1 MEQGFYCVGQYAL
14 LPEGFSDFSEFR
26 DWLMTQHFP
35 LVVEA
40 VCLHENNHDR
50 SWPQEK
56 GLCLAPYFLTGY
68 ADEPTYLTIPSPYA
82 VYPAEVER
90 MDQKTYNNRL
100 RQIINEKCPGC
111 TRFKPL
117 SNRDISLN
125 GHFTEMTLDGTCA
138 YRCECKPF
146 PRELREMMRY
156 CLGSFRGYMYD
167 PPERQI
173 PTAERVEDAIKTW
186 LYIKLTSCTVENLED
201 GRYCFTVGHKK
212 DEFMDLVFMALGEYI
227 KYNAPDKY
235 AIVDPGNKIPDQETI
250 DRWLAPENREKFDK
264 AAKKYGFGIGYL
276 HYLRQAESPV
286 WMTLRSFASEG
297 LFYPLFRNDRGVCIL
312 ICDIHRTLDRLRYH
326 APLLETCGTVIDVYS
341 AYERSAYTVSR
352 EMEREEL

>member
-1 MEQGFYCVGQYAL
+1 MV
-14 LPEGFSDFSEFR
+14 
-26 DWLMTQHFP
+26 W
-35 LVVEA
+35 
-40 VCLHENNHDR
+40 
-50 SWPQEK
+50 K
-56 GLCLAPYFLTGY
+56 
-68 ADEPTYLTIPSPYA
+68 
-82 VYPAEVER
+82 
-90 MDQKTYNNRL
+90 NR
-100 RQIINEKCPGC
+100 
-111 TRFKPL
+111 F
-117 SNRDISLN
+117 
-125 GHFTEMTLDGTCA
+125 A
-138 YRCECKPF
+138 
-146 PRELREMMRY
+146 
-156 CLGSFRGYMYD
+156 YMYD

-235 AIVDPGNKIPDQETI
+235 AIVDPGNKIPDQETV
-250 DRWLAPENREKFDK
+250 DRWLAPENREKFEK

-352 EMEREEL
+352 EMEREDI

>member
-1 MEQGFYCVGQYAL
+1 
-14 LPEGFSDFSEFR
+14 
-26 DWLMTQHFP
+26 MTQHFP

-111 TRFKPL
+111 TRFKLL

-146 PRELREMMRY
+146 PRELQSMMWH
-156 CLGSFRGYMYD
+156 CVSSFRGYMYD

-235 AIVDPGNKIPDQETI
+235 AIVDPGNKIPDQETV
-250 DRWLAPENREKFDK
+250 DRWLSPENREKFEK

-352 EMEREEL
+352 EMEREDI

>member
-1 MEQGFYCVGQYAL
+1 MEQGFYCAGQYAL
-14 LPEGFSDFSEFR
+14 LPEDFADFSDFR

-35 LVVEA
+35 LVMDV

-68 ADEPTYLTIPSPYA
+68 ADEPVPLTIPSPYA

-100 RQIINEKCPGC
+100 REIINEKCPGC

-138 YRCECKPF
+138 YRCACKPF
-146 PRELREMMRY
+146 PRELREMMY
-156 CLGSFRGYMYD
+156 HCLGSFKGYMYD
-167 PPERQI
+167 PPERRI
-173 PTAERVEDAIKTW
+173 PTPERVEDAIKTW
-186 LYIKLTSCTVENLED
+186 LYIKLTSCTVEALED
-201 GRYCFTVGHKK
+201 GRYCFTLQHKK

-227 KYNAPDKY
+227 KYNAPDQY
-235 AIVDPGNKIPDQETI
+235 AILDPGNKIPDQETV
-250 DRWLAPENREKFDK
+250 DRWLSPENREKFEK

-286 WMTLRSFASEG
+286 WMTLRPLAADG

-352 EMEREEL
+352 DMEREEL

>member
-1 MEQGFYCVGQYAL
+1 MEQGFYCAGQYAL
-14 LPEGFSDFSEFR
+14 LPEDFADFSEFR

-35 LVVEA
+35 LVMDV

-68 ADEPTYLTIPSPYA
+68 ADEPVPLTIPSPYA

-100 RQIINEKCPGC
+100 REIINEKCPGC

-146 PRELREMMRY
+146 PRELREMMY
-156 CLGSFRGYMYD
+156 HCLGSFKGYMYD
-167 PPERQI
+167 PPERRI
-173 PTAERVEDAIKTW
+173 PTPERVEDAIKTW
-186 LYIKLTSCTVENLED
+186 LYVKLTSCTVEALED
-201 GRYCFTVGHKK
+201 GRYCFTLQHKK

-227 KYNAPDKY
+227 KYNAPDQY
-235 AIVDPGNKIPDQETI
+235 AILDPGNRIPDQETV
-250 DRWLAPENREKFDK
+250 DRWLSPENREKFEK

-286 WMTLRSFASEG
+286 WMTLRPLAADG

>member
-1 MEQGFYCVGQYAL
+1 MEQGFYCAGQYAL
-14 LPEGFSDFSEFR
+14 LPEGFADFSEFR

-138 YRCECKPF
+138 FRCECKPF
-146 PRELREMMRY
+146 PRELQSMMWH
-156 CLGSFRGYMYD
+156 CVSSFRGYMYD

-235 AIVDPGNKIPDQETI
+235 AIVDPGNKIPDQETV
-250 DRWLAPENREKFDK
+250 DRWLSPENREKFEK

-276 HYLRQAESPV
+276 HYLRQAKSPV
-286 WMTLRSFASEG
+286 WMTLRPLVEDG

-352 EMEREEL
+352 EMEREDI

>member
-1 MEQGFYCVGQYAL
+1 MEQAFYCAGQYAL
-14 LPEGFSDFSEFR
+14 LPEGFGDFAAFR
-26 DWLMTQHFP
+26 DWLMTQSFP

-40 VCLHENNHDR
+40 VCLHENNHDP

-68 ADEPTYLTIPSPYA
+68 SDEPTYLTIPSPYA

-100 RQIINEKCPGC
+100 RALVEAKCPGC

-117 SNRDISLN
+117 SKRDISLN

-146 PRELREMMRY
+146 PRELRSMLRH
-156 CLGSFRGYMYD
+156 CVGSFRDYGAPDDYT
-167 PPERQI
+167 PP
-173 PTAERVEDAIKTW
+173 AERVADAVKTW
-186 LYIKLTSCTVENLED
+186 LYVKLTSCAAEPLED
-201 GRYCFTVGHKK
+201 GRTCYTVTHKK
-212 DEFMDLVFMALGEYI
+212 DEMMDLVLMALGEFI
-227 KYNAPDKY
+227 KYKAPDKY
-235 AIVDPGNKIPDQETI
+235 AILDPGNKIPTEAEI
-250 DRWLAPENREKFDK
+250 DRWLSPENRESFEK
-264 AAKKYGFGIGYL
+264 AAKKYGFGIGWL
-276 HYLRQAESPV
+276 HYLRAAESPV
-286 WMTLRSFASEG
+286 WMTLRPLVADT

-312 ICDIHRTLDRLRYH
+312 ICDIHLTLDRLRYH

-352 EMEREEL
+352 EMEREDI

>member
-138 YRCECKPF
+138 FRCECKPF
-146 PRELREMMRY
+146 PRELQSMMWH
-156 CLGSFRGYMYD
+156 CVSSFRGYMYD

-235 AIVDPGNKIPDQETI
+235 AMVDPGNKIPDQETV
-250 DRWLAPENREKFDK
+250 DRWLSPENREKFEK

-286 WMTLRSFASEG
+286 WMTLRPLVEDG

-341 AYERSAYTVSR
+341 AYERSAYSVSR

>member
-138 YRCECKPF
+138 FRCECKPF

-156 CLGSFRGYMYD
+156 CLGSFRDYGA
-167 PPERQI
+167 PEDYV
-173 PTAERVEDAIKTW
+173 PSAERVADAIKTW
-186 LYIKLTSCTVENLED
+186 LYIKLNTCAADKLED
-201 GRYCFTVGHKK
+201 GRTCYTVSHKK
-212 DEFMDLVFMALGEYI
+212 DEFIDLVLMAFGEVI

-235 AIVDPGNKIPDQETI
+235 AIVDPGNKIPDQATV
-250 DRWLAPENREKFDK
+250 DRWLSPENREKFEK